1 MKLEHD
7 READAIYIRLREGT
21 YAYGEDLDPERRI
34 DYDAQGEPI
43 GIEILNVSGGINL
56 DDLPEN
62 EGVAELLAA
71 HPEIP
76 VFA

>member
-1 MKLEHD
+1 MYLEYD
-7 READAIYIRLREGT
+7 READAVYVTLREAT

-43 GIEILNVSGGINL
+43 GIEFLNVSKGVNP
-56 DDLPEN
+56 DDLPYGET
-62 EGVAELLAA
+62 VAELLAA